1 MDIYVS
7 SLPHSITQRELERTF
22 DRPLQQCGVHQYH
35 IEKFRGK
42 PSANITVLDVSA
54 GEAFLKAFGTN
65 FSGRPVLPL
74 RYGNRQLHIAKSRN
88 EPSDFSLRAL
98 MHEQTMQLQKP
109 KPPPEAARP
118 RASND
123 FLCHVLQCGN
133 WQYSKDARLRSQ
145 PKLIFITHASHH
157 VSGKVI
163 FGRREARVIL
173 DVTGTLKHRI
183 DIPYQDCHEIVL
195 GTSDAP
201 SVTFTCYTAPKM
213 YEFDMFDDHD
223 GLGPLLA
230 QMAAAN
236 LGSRPPQHTSQPAK
250 KHRIPSLN
258 PAHARAV
265 GHCFVYRIGLRDRT
279 KLSNIRTIVSRSEK
293 CTVLGLKTAVD
304 IPRETMDAA
313 FTRLNHELSDQGRYG
328 NRPFPLLF
336 QIDRLARN
344 GFLPPDKVADLLP
357 RISRIHRTHGLHE
370 TVSGLRLF
378 ARNLP
383 IPGPESQ
390 AQDFSIGALEEM
402 LETCVAGYDAYAPD
416 NPYELAKRYSHIN
429 LIHKV
434 VITPTSIR
442 LEGPEPEPT
451 NRVLRQHSD
460 NTDHF
465 VRVLFQE
472 ESGGRV
478 SHDWNSNYD
487 RIYHERFKGILD
499 NSILIAGKAFSFL
512 GFSHSS
518 LRSQSC
524 WFMAPFVRDGTLML
538 AEHVLK
544 ALGDFS
550 KIRTPAKCAARIGQ
564 NFTDTNT
571 SVRLKQ
577 EEVFKLDMVV
587 RNGRDFADGAG
598 TISLDLLR
606 EVWQRY
612 GTKRLLKPTALQI
625 RFQGAKGMVALDT
638 RLRGKRLMLRDNM
651 TKYVTESV
659 WDFEICGAAFRPLPM
674 ILNRQFIKILEDL
687 LVPLESFTTLQ
698 DAAMRRLKMMTQ
710 SSINTGHFLDEAMHS
725 KASGLPMLIR
735 YLGQIG
741 LDYHADEFLYKAVE
755 LAVIAELRDIK
766 HRGRIPVEKG
776 VTLYGLPD
784 ETGYLKEGEIFV
796 ITEKAPEG
804 GKQILVRDNVA
815 ITRSPA
821 LHPGDIQL
829 VNAVD
834 VPVNNPNRQLSNVV
848 VFSKWGTR
856 DLPSMLSGGDLDG
869 DLYNV
874 IWDPTLIPRV
884 TYTPADYPRVPP
896 VELPRD
902 VTRKDMSDF
911 FVTFM
916 ENDKLGMISNQHL
929 QLADQ
934 RQKGTLDPDC
944 IKLAALASTAVDYSK
959 TGIPATI
966 PGTLRFPRFKPDF
979 MAPNPRVVVS
989 TEGLL
994 ALEEEDNGQDEAFD
1008 RIDAERRPMRYYES
1022 QKALGMLYR
1031 RIDERQFLAD
1041 MQRDFRV
1048 ANGARSRRD
1057 LMPQLLQ
1064 YAVHTATVTF
1074 GGNLYKQHKDLAR
1087 DIRTSYEESLANLMY
1102 DCEPTPQKPLSE
1114 GEVFA
1119 GEILGRHNGPD
1130 GKQLRELSETMRS
1143 RFKHIVDH
1151 CNLRIT
1157 HGDDLMEQVD
1167 DLDDL
1172 YGEEYSDREIEAL
1185 PRALACLE
1193 VAVTETGYQDL
1204 RVGKLQSFKYI
1215 AAGAALRE
1223 LDRYK
1228 ITTLGSYSGL
1238 PRAFE

>member
-1 MDIYVS
+1 MSRQYSCRSPNQPQKPPSPRPATSSSAMFCNAATGNPPKTLVSEANQSSSSSPTPLITSPARS
-7 SLPHSITQRELERTF
+7 SL
-22 DRPLQQCGVHQYH
+22 
-35 IEKFRGK
+35 
-42 PSANITVLDVSA
+42 
-54 GEAFLKAFGTN
+54 
-65 FSGRPVLPL
+65 
-74 RYGNRQLHIAKSRN
+74 
-88 EPSDFSLRAL
+88 
-98 MHEQTMQLQKP
+98 
-109 KPPPEAARP
+109 
-118 RASND
+118 
-123 FLCHVLQCGN
+123 
-133 WQYSKDARLRSQ
+133 
-145 PKLIFITHASHH
+145 
-157 VSGKVI
+157 
-163 FGRREARVIL
+163 GRREARIIL
-173 DVTGTLKHRI
+173 DVTGTLKHRV
-183 DIPYQDCHEIVL
+183 DIPYQDCHDIVL
-195 GTSDAP
+195 GTSDFP

-223 GLGPLLA
+223 GLGTLLA

-236 LGSRPPQHTSQPAK
+236 LGNRTPQQTNQPAR
-250 KHRIPSLN
+250 KHRISSLN

-279 KLSNIRTIVSRSEK
+279 ELSNIRTIVSRSEK
-293 CTVLGLKTAVD
+293 CAVLGLKTAVD

-313 FTRLNHELSDQGRYG
+313 FTRLNHELSDQSRYG
-328 NRPFPLLF
+328 NRPFQLLF

-357 RISRIHRTHGLHE
+357 RISRIHRAHGLHE

-378 ARNLP
+378 ARNIP
-383 IPGPESQ
+383 MPGPESQ

-434 VITPTSIR
+434 IITPTSIR
-442 LEGPEPEPT
+442 LAGPEPEPT
-451 NRVLRQHSD
+451 NRVLRQYSD
-460 NTDHF
+460 KTDHF

-478 SHDWNSNYD
+478 SHDWNSNYS
-487 RIYHERFKGILD
+487 RIYHERVKGILD

-564 NFTDTNT
+564 NFTDTNM
-571 SVRLKQ
+571 SVRIEQ
-577 EEVFKLDMVV
+577 EQVFKLDMVV

-612 GTKRLLKPTALQI
+612 GTKRMLKPTALQI
-625 RFQGAKGMVALDT
+625 RFQGAKGMVALDS

-651 TKYVTESV
+651 TKYITESV

-687 LVPLESFTTLQ
+687 LVPLEAFTTLQ

-710 SSINTGHFLDEAMHS
+710 SSINTGHFLDEVSHS

-741 LDYHADEFLYKAVE
+741 LDYHTDEFLYKAVE

-804 GKQILVRDNVA
+804 GKQVLVRDNIA

-874 IWDPTLIPRV
+874 IWDPSLIPRV
-884 TYTPADYPRVPP
+884 TYMPADYPRVPP
-896 VELPRD
+896 VELARD

-916 ENDKLGMISNQHL
+916 ENDKLGVISNQHL

-934 RQKGTLDPDC
+934 RQRGTLDPDC

-959 TGIPATI
+959 TGEPANMQGA
-966 PGTLRFPRFKPDF
+966 PKFPRFKPDF
-979 MAPNPRVVVS
+979 MAPNPRVTVS

-994 ALEEEDNGQDEAFD
+994 ALEEEDDGQDEAFD

-1022 QKALGMLYR
+1022 QKALGKLYR

-1041 MQRDFRV
+1041 MQKDFRV

-1057 LMPQLLQ
+1057 LMPQVLQ

-1074 GGNLYKQHKDLAR
+1074 GGNLYTQHKDLAR
-1087 DIRTSYEESLANLMY
+1087 DIRASYEESLANLMY
-1102 DCEPTPQKPLSE
+1102 DCEPTPQKALTES
-1114 GEVFA
+1114 EVFA

-1130 GKQLRELSETMRS
+1130 GKQLRELGETMRN
-1143 RFKHIVDH
+1143 RFKHIVDY

-1157 HGDDLMEQVD
+1157 HGDDLMEQVE

-1193 VAVTETGYQDL
+1193 VAVTESGYQDL

-1228 ITTLGSYSGL
+1228 VTTLGSYSGL